1 MNKRIAL
8 IITLFVAAFFTMGLT
23 YTGWLSK
30 DEMLQ
35 ANGDD
40 AVGVI
45 YDPNS
50 ADTGPTFKWTSR
62 NALLSNWT
70 GSAQVTTLGT
80 IGTGTWNASFT
91 DAALTAIDAAT
102 WTGAAS
108 ITTLGDVTT
117 GSINKIAADESA
129 DAALTVLGQV
139 HIRGDEDRYSMHFGA
154 GGEIAGEAT
163 MSGLHKISC
172 SFDPGS
178 WYDSSPYVNLG
189 PILAKQYPNGIIIDY
204 WEVTCHLDPDV
215 EMTMNLCYSV
225 NSFDLADPNV
235 IDVMDTTNG
244 LSSED
249 TDASI
254 NGGAAVPAGVYLY
267 LMFGA
272 DPEGTCVLL
281 TPTILYHGEED

>member
-1 MNKRIAL
+1 MKRIDKILMAMIIAVLTWWGICYAYNPEDDTPIAAPTDDMRFYIVTDPNGAGAGAAAATIPWEEL
-8 IITLFVAAFFTMGLT
+8 IAGYTQLT
-23 YTGWLSK
+23 DKASLESAISDVSDFAEADGDIYTGVHDFGGATSL
-30 DEMLQ
+30 E
-35 ANGDD
+35 
-40 AVGVI
+40 I
-45 YDPNS
+45 PN
-50 ADTGPTFKWTSR
+50 
-62 NALLSNWT
+62 
-70 GSAQVTTLGT
+70 
-80 IGTGTWNASFT
+80 
-91 DAALTAIDAAT
+91 
-102 WTGAAS
+102 
-108 ITTLGDVTT
+108 
-117 GSINKIAADESA
+117 DESA
-129 DAALTVLGQV
+129 DATLTALGQV

-225 NSFDLADPNV
+225 NSFDLADPNI

-254 NGGAAVPAGVYLY
+254 NGGAAIPAGVYLY
-267 LMFGA
+267 LMLGA
-272 DPEGTCVLL
+272 DLEGTCVLL
-281 TPTILYHGEED
+281 IPTILYHGEED